1 MNTFV
6 MFLLGIA
13 VVLLSFTVYAVR
25 IKLEEIIVYMIQ
37 IKESVDELRRKS

>member
-13 VVLLSFTVYAVR
+13 VVLLSFTVYSVR